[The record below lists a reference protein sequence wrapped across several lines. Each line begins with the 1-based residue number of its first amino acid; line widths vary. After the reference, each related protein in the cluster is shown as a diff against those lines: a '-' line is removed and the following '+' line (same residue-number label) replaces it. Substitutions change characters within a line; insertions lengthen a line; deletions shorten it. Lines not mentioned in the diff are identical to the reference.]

1 MPSSMLISNA
11 ECCTQGNYQPVLQQ
25 DVRVEQGI
33 VTAIGKLEPK
43 PGEQVL
49 DAAGAALL
57 PGLHDHH
64 VHLASYAAA
73 LGSVPCGPPVVCTEP
88 DLITQLNKASSLQ
101 QPESTSAVT
110 GQTSFG
116 VHWHHSMSDTRDGD
130 WLRGIN
136 YHESVA
142 GDIDRRWLDRYAPKR
157 PVRIQHRSGRL
168 WILNSM
174 ALEVIKNSPLP
185 FESQMKLSPKDG
197 RLYDVDNLLR
207 EITKTDTL
215 PIKEVSRNLASFG
228 VTGINDMTPSNN
240 LDTYK
245 WFTELQSTR
254 ALLQKLRLSGTSEL
268 SAAGNTSCGKIQPGE
283 CKIHLHESDL
293 PDYHELCQT
302 ISTSHDNQ
310 RAVAI
315 HCVTETE
322 LVFALA
328 AMQEAGFLPGD
339 RIEHASVVPER
350 LLTIL
355 QESGCCVVTQPN
367 FILDRGDAY
376 LSAIPKSEHG
386 WLYRCQ
392 SLSGSVPFAFGT
404 DLPFGNPDPWIAVK
418 AATNRQTRAGKILG
432 ENEAMTPEAAVECF
446 LGELE
451 HPAEIRSIA
460 IGVPADFCLLDSPW
474 SIVRR
479 SLSSAHVRATMVD
492 GELVYQKPGF

>member
-1 MPSSMLISNA
+1 MLISNA
-11 ECCTQGNYQPVLQQ
+11 EYFTQGNYQPVQHQ

-33 VTAIGKLEPK
+33 VTAIGKLEPL
-43 PGEQVL
+43 PEEQVL

-73 LGSVPCGPPVVCTEP
+73 LGSVPCGPPVVCTEQA
-88 DLITQLNKASSLQ
+88 LIAQLNNASSSQ
-101 QPESTSAVT
+101 QPGEASAAT
-110 GQTSFG
+110 ASEQIRLSD
-116 VHWHHSMSDTRDGD
+116 HSHNIMSDKSNVD

-142 GDIDRRWLDRYAPKR
+142 GDIDRRWLDRYAPKI

-185 FESQMKLSPKDG
+185 FESKLKLSPKDG
-197 RLYDVDNLLR
+197 RLYDADNLLR
-207 EITKTDTL
+207 KITKKDTL
-215 PIKEVSRNLASFG
+215 PVKEVSRNLASFG
-228 VTGINDMTPSNN
+228 VTGINDMTPSND
-240 LDTYK
+240 LETCK
-245 WFTELQSTR
+245 WFTELQSTG

-268 SAAGNTSCGKIQPGE
+268 SAAGNTSCGKIQIGE

-293 PDYHELCQT
+293 PDYDDLCQT
-302 ISTSHDNQ
+302 ISTSHDKH

-328 AMQEAGFLPGD
+328 AMQETGFQPGD

-350 LLTIL
+350 LLAIM

-376 LSAIPKSEHG
+376 LSEIPQNEHG

-404 DLPFGNPDPWIAVK
+404 DLPFGNPDPWVAVK
-418 AATNRQTRAGKILG
+418 AATNRQTRSGKILG
-432 ENEAMTPEAAVECF
+432 ENEAMTPEAAVDCF

-451 HPAEIRSIA
+451 HPAKIRSIA

-474 SIVRR
+474 SNVRL
-479 SLSSAHVRATMVD
+479 SLSSAHVRATMID